1 MAQTLPQDHIRAIDQ
16 LRMRLSGLSTSIGL
30 LLADLQKPQND
41 PLVSWPELQKA
52 SVNLGQNLEGLANAL
67 SAQRQLFTSLH
78 LHPMPNFPGHVQEGL
93 LQQLVRKKLD
103 PKAEAWIDESVTVS
117 KENDNGGSAGLKDED
132 LRDLWSS
139 AKSIQQE
146 IFARLT
152 EDQVWDD
159 DFTIQERENG
169 VKNVVTG
176 LKRDL
181 DEDEDEDENEDR
193 GDDAMDED
201 TVKPDEE
208 HPPAV
213 GGVNTS
219 LPPLPLDSML
229 KFTHGQDVP

>member
-1 MAQTLPQDHIRAIDQ
+1 M
-16 LRMRLSGLSTSIGL
+16 
-30 LLADLQKPQND
+30 
-41 PLVSWPELQKA
+41 
-52 SVNLGQNLEGLANAL
+52 
-67 SAQRQLFTSLH
+67 
-78 LHPMPNFPGHVQEGL
+78 
-93 LQQLVRKKLD
+93 VRKKLD
-103 PKAEAWIDESVTVS
+103 PKAEAWIDESVNVS
-117 KENDNGGSAGLKDED
+117 KEDDNGDSAGLGDED

-181 DEDEDEDENEDR
+181 DEDEDEDEDR
-193 GDDAMDED
+193 DEDAMDED
-201 TVKPDEE
+201 TMKPDEI